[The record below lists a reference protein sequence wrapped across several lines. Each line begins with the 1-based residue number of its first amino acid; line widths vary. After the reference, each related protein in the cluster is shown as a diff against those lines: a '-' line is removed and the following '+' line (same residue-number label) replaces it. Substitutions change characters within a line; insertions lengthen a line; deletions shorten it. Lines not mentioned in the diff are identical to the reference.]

1 MMFFVQ
7 NIVGK
12 YLGWIF
18 FVVLLQSALSANA
31 TVFNAKSFTL
41 SNGMRVVVASNHRV
55 PVVTHMI
62 YYRVGA
68 MDEPSGQSGIAHF
81 LEHLMFKGT
90 KKLKPGEFSEIV
102 ARNGGQENAFTTS
115 DTTSYFQSIS
125 RDRLEIVMNIEAD
138 RMTNLVLTDEN
149 IEPERLVILE
159 ERRSRVESRPGY
171 QLHEEARAALYLNHP
186 YRKPVIGWEHE
197 IRALTRAQIIDF
209 YRKWYAPNNAVL
221 VLSGDINEMDALVLS
236 KKIYGV
242 IPAKALPERQKWQ
255 EPRHRTD
262 RLVEMRHPQVRQS
275 SWTRQFIAPSYS
287 YGDTEHA
294 YALQVLEEILSGS
307 STSRLYKSLVVE
319 KKIAVS
325 AGAWY
330 RANLRGPATFGF
342 AVTPAI
348 KEEIVAVESAIK
360 VEINKLI
367 KNGVSDDEVARA
379 IARLQASA
387 IFARD
392 SNRVPAR
399 LLGGALAINRSV
411 EDVESWPDH
420 IGNVIAKDI
429 SKAVH
434 AVFADRPSLRT
445 ILLPEQE

>member
-420 IGNVIAKDI
+420 IGNVNAKDI

>member
-1 MMFFVQ
+1 
-7 NIVGK
+7 
-12 YLGWIF
+12 
-18 FVVLLQSALSANA
+18 
-31 TVFNAKSFTL
+31 
-41 SNGMRVVVASNHRV
+41 
-55 PVVTHMI
+55 
-62 YYRVGA
+62 

-420 IGNVIAKDI
+420 IGNVNAKDI